1 MCEEGLGM
9 SRKQRTLAALIS
21 LYAEQRHSH
30 ALYNVKDFEQG
41 ITADEIASRLNIWRS
56 NCSADLNDLVRSG
69 EVSKIRG
76 RPVRYIPLVLAA
88 EPESTS
94 WHPADVPSSNSQQS
108 SGDSKNSIQQKGP
121 SAGDRGSAVQSQDAL
136 ISLDGAQH
144 SLIEVITRAKTAL
157 QYPPN
162 GIHTLLLGETGVGK
176 STFARRMHAYAI
188 QSGLLSPV
196 APFVSFNCAEYSS
209 NPQILLDHL
218 FGHVRGAF
226 TGAIS
231 ERIGLVESANG
242 GILFLDE
249 VHRLPPEGQEMLF
262 EILDYGQFKRLG
274 ETNNTRHTKFLLLA
288 ATTEAP
294 ESVLL
299 HTFRRR
305 IPMVLR
311 LPSLRDWFI
320 RDRYGL
326 IYKLF
331 HEESK
336 TTNSAITV
344 SREVLMKLLYARF
357 PANIGD
363 LMNTIRRACAIA
375 YAESPR
381 SFSLTLNTEHIN
393 ISQVD
398 EQGMQLM
405 ESLAGIGDMVVRPDQ
420 PTPVLPSE
428 LGEDSIHIKLDYLTQ
443 TLASLGF
450 ENDEIGYVLEREIQ
464 RSYKSSRGYS
474 REELRRFV
482 GSHFYDWSER
492 AWAEIARAVDAEHSD
507 ALFIRVTMHLFGI
520 NAERDENQQEPPSSS
535 FLKWVRSDYP
545 HEYEMAKAFT
555 KQFSVE
561 SGITVPEYEIAVVSL
576 ILRGDFGAAQENF
589 SLYLVMRGTQVADS
603 LAQAAQDIAGVS
615 EVNVINVPVS
625 QDWSSIQSQFERAIE
640 IAPVRSD
647 LLVMSDI
654 PEMVEYVANQNHV
667 ILGHRAEV
675 LFRPDTTV
683 VLHALLNRGAAQTV
697 TELAEMLRSI
707 QLRQIQQFGQRKKL
721 VVLACCLT
729 GRGTAK
735 AMKRLVE
742 SVLPEK
748 LGSQVVVE
756 TAEVG
761 VKGELNR
768 SIFDD
773 IIASVG
779 SVNPKIRGV
788 PFFSVEEALTE
799 RGVQRLLNVILCAS
813 SLPVDAG
820 PTPEVVSRDT
830 TPDYEAHVYQI
841 MEKDLLY
848 VNPKVAFPT
857 VKDMFRHFERST
869 NRSYPKE
876 FAVRFYLHVAYI
888 IERCVRD
895 ESISHPYADLIRTR
909 FSNEWS
915 TLLEI
920 WAIAENVFNM
930 PAPAGEIAYLF
941 EFLFPDRNIEVFN
954 R

>member
-1 MCEEGLGM
+1 M
-9 SRKQRTLAALIS
+9 SRKQRTLAALVS
-21 LYAEQRHSH
+21 LYTEQRQLH
-30 ALYNVKDFEQG
+30 ALNNRMDFEQG
-41 ITADEIASRLNIWRS
+41 ITADEIAASLNIWRS

-69 EVSKIRG
+69 EVSKIPG
-76 RPVRYIPLVLAA
+76 RPVRYIPLVSVP
-88 EPESTS
+88 EPVSTG
-94 WHPADVPSSNSQQS
+94 Q
-108 SGDSKNSIQQKGP
+108 SGDAPNNDSRHSNGHSRTSALRQRTSLVSDYGSSIP
-121 SAGDRGSAVQSQDAL
+121 SQDAL
-136 ISLDGAQH
+136 LSLDGAQH
-144 SLIEVITRAKTAL
+144 SLVEVITRAKTAL

-188 QSGLLSPV
+188 QSGFLLPT

-226 TGAIS
+226 TGAIH
-231 ERIGLVESANG
+231 ERVGLVESANG

-336 TTNSAITV
+336 TTNSTITV
-344 SREVLMKLLYARF
+344 SRAVLMKLLYARF

-375 YAESPR
+375 YAERPR
-381 SFSLTLNTEHIN
+381 SSSLTVSTEHIN

-405 ESLAGIGDMVVRPDQ
+405 ESLAGIGDMVVHPDQ

-450 ENDEIGYVLEREIQ
+450 ESDEIGYVLEREIQ
-464 RSYKSSRGYS
+464 RSYKSSREYS

-482 GSHFYDWSER
+482 GSHFYDWSEG
-492 AWAEIARAVDAEHSD
+492 AWTEIAQIVDAEHSD

-520 NAERDENQQEPPSSS
+520 NAERDENQQEPPSSLL
-535 FLKWVRSDYP
+535 LKWVQSDYP
-545 HEYEMAKAFT
+545 HEYEMAKKFT
-555 KQFSVE
+555 KRFSAE
-561 SGITVPEYEIAVVSL
+561 SGINVPEYEIAVVSL
-576 ILRGDFGAAQENF
+576 ILRGDFGATQERF
-589 SLYLVMRGTQVADS
+589 SIYLVMRGTQVADS

-615 EVNVINVPVS
+615 ELNVINGPVS
-625 QDWSSIQSQFERAIE
+625 QSWSWIQSQFEKAVE
-640 IAPVRSD
+640 SAPARSE

-654 PEMVEYVANQNHV
+654 PEMVEYVMNQNHV
-667 ILGHRAEV
+667 ILGHPAEV

-683 VLHALLNRGAAQTV
+683 VLHALLNRGVTQTV
-697 TELAEMLRSI
+697 TELADVLRAI
-707 QLRQIQQFGQRKKL
+707 QLQHMQEPVRQKKL

-742 SVLPEK
+742 SVLPEN
-748 LGSQVVVE
+748 LGSEVVVE

-761 VKGELNR
+761 VAGELNR
-768 SIFDD
+768 SVSANL
-773 IIASVG
+773 IACVG

-788 PFFSVEEALTE
+788 PFFSVEEALTD

-813 SLPVDAG
+813 SFPVD
-820 PTPEVVSRDT
+820 TRQKPEAVSQST
-830 TPDYEAHVYQI
+830 VPDYEAHVYQI

-888 IERCVRD
+888 LERCIRD

-909 FSNEWS
+909 FSDEWS

-920 WAIAENVFNM
+920 WAVAENIFNI

-941 EFLFPDRNIEVFN
+941 EFLFPDRNIEVFDK
-954 R
+954 

>member
-1 MCEEGLGM
+1 M
-9 SRKQRTLAALIS
+9 SRKQRTLAALVS
-21 LYAEQRHSH
+21 LYAEQRQLH
-30 ALYNVKDFEQG
+30 ALNNRIDFEQG
-41 ITADEIASRLNIWRS
+41 ITADEIASSLQIWRS

-69 EVSKIRG
+69 EVSKIPG
-76 RPVRYIPLVLAA
+76 RPVRYIPLVSVPERQITGRKPCDASNNDSQPSNNDSRYSALA
-88 EPESTS
+88 
-94 WHPADVPSSNSQQS
+94 QR
-108 SGDSKNSIQQKGP
+108 DSYVSDYGHSIT
-121 SAGDRGSAVQSQDAL
+121 SQDAL
-136 ISLDGAQH
+136 LSLDGAQH
-144 SLIEVITRAKTAL
+144 SLVEVITRAKTAL

-176 STFARRMHAYAI
+176 STFARRMHAYAV
-188 QSGLLSPV
+188 QSGLLWPT

-226 TGAIS
+226 TGAIH
-231 ERIGLVESANG
+231 ERVGLVESANG

-336 TTNSAITV
+336 TTNSTITV
-344 SREVLMKLLYARF
+344 SRAVLMKLLYARF

-375 YAESPR
+375 YAERPR
-381 SFSLTLNTEHIN
+381 SSSLTVSTEHIN
-393 ISQVD
+393 VSQVD

-405 ESLAGIGDMVVRPDQ
+405 ESLAGIGDMVVHPNQ

-450 ENDEIGYVLEREIQ
+450 ESDEIGYVLEREIQ
-464 RSYKSSRGYS
+464 RSYKSSREYS
-474 REELRRFV
+474 RDELRRFV

-492 AWAEIARAVDAEHSD
+492 AWTEIVQIVDAEHSD

-520 NAERDENQQEPPSSS
+520 NADRDENQQEPPTSSL
-535 FLKWVRSDYP
+535 LKWVQSDYP
-545 HEYEMAKAFT
+545 HEYEMAKKFT
-555 KQFSVE
+555 KRFSVE
-561 SGITVPEYEIAVVSL
+561 SGIHVPEYENAVVSL
-576 ILRGDFGAAQENF
+576 ILRGDVGATEAVF
-589 SLYLVMRGTQVADS
+589 SIYLVMRGTQVADS

-615 EVNVINVPVS
+615 ELNVMNVPVS
-625 QDWSSIQSQFERAIE
+625 QNWTWIQSQFEKAVE
-640 IAPVRSD
+640 SAPVRSD

-654 PEMVEYVANQNHV
+654 PEMVEYVRNQNHV

-683 VLHALLNRGAAQTV
+683 VLHALLNQAVTQTV
-697 TELAEMLRSI
+697 TELADVLRAI
-707 QLRQIQQFGQRKKL
+707 QFQHIQDPVPQKKL

-742 SVLPEK
+742 SVLPEN
-748 LGSQVVVE
+748 LGSEVVVE

-761 VKGELNR
+761 VAGELNR
-768 SIFDD
+768 SITTN
-773 IIASVG
+773 IIACVG

-788 PFFSVEEALTE
+788 PFFSVEEALTD

-813 SLPVDAG
+813 SFPVD
-820 PTPEVVSRDT
+820 TRQEPEAVSQNA

-848 VNPKVAFPT
+848 VNPKIAFPT

-869 NRSYPKE
+869 TRSYPKE

-888 IERCVRD
+888 LERCIRD

-909 FSNEWS
+909 FSDEWS

-920 WAIAENVFNM
+920 WAVAENVFNI
-930 PAPAGEIAYLF
+930 PAPEGEIAYLF
-941 EFLFPDRNIEVFN
+941 EFLFPDRNIEVFDK
-954 R
+954 